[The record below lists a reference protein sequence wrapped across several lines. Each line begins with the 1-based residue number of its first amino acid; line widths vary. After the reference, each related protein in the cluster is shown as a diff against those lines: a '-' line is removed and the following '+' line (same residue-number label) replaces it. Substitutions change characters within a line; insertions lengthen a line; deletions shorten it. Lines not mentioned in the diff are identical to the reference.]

1 VLCVPLTP
9 RGPVQLPEAVHD
21 VAFVELQ
28 VSVAAL
34 PLTTLVGDALSVT
47 VGAGR
52 ILTVALT

>member
-1 VLCVPLTP
+1 MLCVPLTP
-9 RGPVQLPEAVHD
+9 RVSFQLPVAVQE

>member
-1 VLCVPLTP
+1 VA
-9 RGPVQLPEAVHD
+9 VQE

-52 ILTVALT
+52 ILTVAFA